1 VIDVGNHTNSVKFTL
16 VSYYAMQPPGITQ
29 MLRVKGFPLC
39 EVYISQLL
47 CNATTWDNTD
57 AKGER
62 FPTLWSLH

>member
-1 VIDVGNHTNSVKFTL
+1 
-16 VSYYAMQPPGITQ
+16 MQPPGITQ

-62 FPTLWSLH
+62 FPKN